1 MQRPIGQLIPEKAQY
16 TKGNRKNSNK
26 SKKDASKAVKKA
38 KNQLKKAQKQKKNA
52 HRFAEMIPEVMDVDS
67 GQGSTDR
74 LANRTLFS

>member
-1 MQRPIGQLIPEKAQY
+1 MTDRSIGPRKKAQY

-67 GQGSTDR
+67 G
-74 LANRTLFS
+74 